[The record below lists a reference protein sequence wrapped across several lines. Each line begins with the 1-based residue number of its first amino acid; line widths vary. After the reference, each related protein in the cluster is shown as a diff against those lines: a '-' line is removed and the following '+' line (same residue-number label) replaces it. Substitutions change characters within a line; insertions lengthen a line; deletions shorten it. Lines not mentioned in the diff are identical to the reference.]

1 MRFRIPDFH
10 ISRQP
15 DETTCGPTC
24 LHSVLRHYGD
34 DTSLG
39 EIIQSIPDLEAG
51 GTLSVMLANY
61 ALKKGYKATTYT
73 YNLQVFDPSW
83 FKGNVDI
90 AEKLRQQAK
99 FKTKA
104 KLRTATEHYL
114 KYLELGGKLLFEDM
128 SPYLIRKILTSG
140 KPIICGL
147 SSTYLYNSKREY
159 GDNCDYDDIRG
170 LPSGHFVV
178 LYGYDS
184 KRRKVSIADPLL
196 PNPLNNSQLYSVS
209 MNHLICSILLGVL
222 TYDAKLLIIEP
233 SGER

>member
-24 LHSVLRHYGD
+24 LQSVLSYYGD
-34 DTSLG
+34 QTPLS
-39 EIIQSIPDLEAG
+39 EVINSIPDLEAG

-61 ALKKGYKATTYT
+61 ALKKGFKATTYT

-90 AEKLRQQAK
+90 ADKLRQQAK

-114 KYLELGGKLLFEDM
+114 SYLELGGKILFEDM
-128 SPYLIRKILTSG
+128 SPFLIRKILTSG

-178 LYGYDS
+178 IYGYDS
-184 KRRKVSIADPLL
+184 KRRKVYIADPLL
-196 PNPLNNSQLYSVS
+196 PNPINNSQLYSVS
-209 MNHLICSILLGVL
+209 MSHLICSILLGVL